1 MAFNSLS
8 LKGWILAMTVILVDL
23 HPHFLKPSCGTANE
37 HNIVELKVNHSSTR
51 FLLYISGAM
60 AQAFNSLSLRGW
72 ILAMTVILVDLH
84 PHFLKPSCGTTTK
97 RNIVKLKVEND
108 YP

>member
-23 HPHFLKPSCGTANE
+23 HPHFLKPSCGTAN
-37 HNIVELKVNHSSTR
+37 
-51 FLLYISGAM
+51 A
-60 AQAFNSLSLRGW
+60 LSLRGW

-84 PHFLKPSCGTTTK
+84 PHFLKPSCGTATK